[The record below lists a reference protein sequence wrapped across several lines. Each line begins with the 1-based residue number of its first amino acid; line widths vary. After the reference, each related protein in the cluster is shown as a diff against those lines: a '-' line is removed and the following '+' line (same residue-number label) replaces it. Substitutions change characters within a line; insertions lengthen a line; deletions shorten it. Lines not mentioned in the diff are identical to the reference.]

1 MQLRVFLSLTLCVS
15 PEQMDVRKVNNSHDM
30 RQSSRIYCVLR
41 VTSLAC
47 GRVKIQ
53 TQPQQ
58 RPVPDTGGRGWSRR
72 ALSRENGV
80 RSGEKRRRVTGLCTS
95 QPLSFPPGCG
105 VTGHLPSISRP

>member
-1 MQLRVFLSLTLCVS
+1 MSDAATGLPLPDSLRLSG
-15 PEQMDVRKVNNSHDM
+15 QMDVRKVNNSHDM
-30 RQSSRIYCVLR
+30 SQSSRIYCVLR

-53 TQPQQ
+53 NQPRQ

-80 RSGEKRRRVTGLCTS
+80 RSGEKRRRVTGLCPS
-95 QPLSFPPGCG
+95 QPPGCG
-105 VTGHLPSISRP
+105 VAAHLPSISRP